1 MSSSTSLFA
10 ELEGAVKNGSPEKRV
25 DTLRRVTSLFLK
37 ESDRLNEQQIG
48 MFDDDVLGHLIQRI
62 ETKALVQ
69 LSEISAPVDNAPIEV
84 VRRLS
89 RHDEI
94 TIAGPVLAS
103 SNRLSE
109 SDLIDIVT
117 SKGQG
122 HLLAISGR
130 AFIPVGV
137 TNVLVEPHKGRCDS
151 CRFTKPHKR
160 QVSRTNLSSARARR
174 S

>member
-10 ELEGAVKNGSPEKRV
+10 ELEGAVKNGSPEKRA
-25 DTLRRVTSLFLK
+25 DTLRRVISLFLK

-48 MFDDDVLGHLIQRI
+48 MFDDVLGHLIQRI

-69 LSEISAPVDNAPIEV
+69 LSEILAPVDDAPIEV

-109 SDLIDIVT
+109 SDLIDIAT

-130 AFIPVGV
+130 AF
-137 TNVLVEPHKGRCDS
+137 LQRGRHQRS
-151 CRFTKPHKR
+151 GRAAQRSMQFM
-160 QVSRTNLSSARARR
+160 QVHEAAKKAG
-174 S
+174 

>member
-10 ELEGAVKNGSPEKRV
+10 ELEGAVKNGSPEKPGGYAEACHQPLPQRV
-25 DTLRRVTSLFLK
+25 RSNF
-37 ESDRLNEQQIG
+37 NEKQIG
-48 MFDDDVLGHLIQRI
+48 MFDDVLGHQIQRI

-69 LSEISAPVDNAPIEV
+69 LSEILAPVDDAPIEV

-109 SDLIDIVT
+109 SDLIDIVYV
-117 SKGQG
+117 QG
-122 HLLAISGR
+122 TR
-130 AFIPVGV
+130 PPVGNIR
-137 TNVLVEPHKGRCDS
+137 TCFSPTWAS
-151 CRFTKPHKR
+151 PTFWS
-160 QVSRTNLSSARARR
+160 SRTKVDAIHAGSR
-174 S
+174 SRKKAG

>member
-10 ELEGAVKNGSPEKRV
+10 ELEGAVKNGSPEKPV

-37 ESDRLNEQQIG
+37 GSDRLNEKQIG
-48 MFDDDVLGHLIQRI
+48 MFDDVLGHLIQRI

-69 LSEISAPVDNAPIEV
+69 LSEILAPVDNAPIEI

-109 SDLIDIVT
+109 SDLTDIVT

-130 AFIPVGV
+130 AFLPVGV

-151 CRFTKPHKR
+151 CRFTKPQKR
-160 QVSRTNLSSARARR
+160 QVSRTHLSSARARR